1 MGEMAEGQSVDEFPL
16 GQHAQICGLSS
27 KPELNDQYC
36 VSKGINPDNA
46 ERLLVV
52 TSSGAQLSLKPT
64 NLRVTELLPGS
75 QVVVVGLTSAS
86 GSKLN
91 GKSGEVLSWHGDRW
105 IVDMN
110 DTEPKERKS
119 FKPENV
125 VIVPERVTKKRKAEE
140 PPPEEKK
147 MKTSDL
153 RDIESSDE
161 TVVARCLLRL
171 LREFEIVAQKC
182 ICVLATKTSM
192 TVMNELAAHLTDKQ
206 ADGLL
211 RRQLRPGEKV
221 KGIEE
226 LDAQEQAVLLC
237 EKKVRSLANSVR
249 INYCDLYGFL
259 KFGFKEPK
267 FNRKKPVV

>member
-1 MGEMAEGQSVDEFPL
+1 MAEGQSVEEFPL
-16 GQHAQICGLSS
+16 GQHAQVCGLSA
-27 KPELNDQYC
+27 KPELNDEYC
-36 VSKGINPDNA
+36 VSKGVNPDNS
-46 ERLLVV
+46 ERLLV
-52 TSSGAQLSLKPT
+52 TLRSGNQLSLKPT
-64 NLRVTELLPGS
+64 NLRAAELLPGS
-75 QVVVVGLTSAS
+75 LVCVVGLSSQA

-91 GKSGEVLSWHGDRW
+91 GKEGEVLSWHGDLW
-105 IVDMN
+105 IVDMK

-119 FKPENV
+119 FKPENL

-147 MKTSDL
+147 IKLSDL
-153 RDIESSDE
+153 RDLESSDE
-161 TVVARCLLRL
+161 TVVAKCLLRL

-182 ICVLATKTSM
+182 VCVLATKTSM
-192 TVMNELAAHLTDKQ
+192 TVMNELAAHITDKQ

-211 RRQLRPGEKV
+211 RRQLKPNEKV

-259 KFGFKEPK
+259 KHGFKEPA
-267 FNRKKPVV
+267 FNRKKPMM

>member
-1 MGEMAEGQSVDEFPL
+1 MAEGQSVDEFPL
-16 GQHAQICGLSS
+16 GQHAQIRGLSS

-36 VSKGINPDNA
+36 VSRGVNPDNV

-52 TSSGAQLSLKPT
+52 TSAGAQLSLKPS
-64 NLRVTELLPGS
+64 NLQATELLPGS
-75 QVVVVGLTSAS
+75 QVVVVGLTSSS

-105 IVDMN
+105 IVDM
-110 DTEPKERKS
+110 TESKERKS

-125 VIVPERVTKKRKAEE
+125 VIVPERITKKRKVEE

-211 RRQLRPGEKV
+211 RRPLRPGEKV

-267 FNRKKPVV
+267 FNRKKTL

>member
-1 MGEMAEGQSVDEFPL
+1 MDEFPL

-46 ERLLVV
+46 ERLLVI
-52 TSSGAQLSLKPT
+52 TSKGAQLSLKPT

-91 GKSGEVLSWHGDRW
+91 GKTGEVLSWHGDRW
-105 IVDMN
+105 IIDMN

-125 VIVPERVTKKRKAEE
+125 VIVPERVSKKRKVEE

-211 RRQLRPGEKV
+211 RRPLRPGEKV

-267 FNRKKPVV
+267 FNRKKPLV